1 MVDRMFALLWKDL
14 VIELRTKETLA
25 SLFLLGT
32 LLLLVLSFAFDP
44 THPMREQSAP
54 GVLWVAIIFAGT
66 SAINRSLLR
75 ERENDCFSGLLLAP
89 IDRGTIFL
97 AKTTVNLILLLI
109 AEIFLIPLF
118 IFFFNLPFLATFARL
133 ALVVPLVTLGFAA
146 IGTLFAAISLRTRA
160 REVML
165 PLLMLPLATP
175 LFLAAVEITRDLMG
189 GADYGQVAHWFRLT
203 LAFDTVFL
211 VVGWLTFEYAV
222 AE

>member
-1 MVDRMFALLWKDL
+1 MLPLLWKDL
-14 VIELRTKETLA
+14 LVELRTKETLA

-44 THPMREQSAP
+44 TNPLRESAAP

-66 SAINRSLLR
+66 GAINRSLLR
-75 ERENDCFSGLLLAP
+75 ERENDALSGLLLAP

-97 AKTTVNLILLLI
+97 AKATINFILLWI
-109 AEIFLIPLF
+109 AECFLVPLF
-118 IFFFNLPFLATFARL
+118 IFFFNLPFLSTIASL
-133 ALVVPLVTLGFAA
+133 AIVVPLTTLGFAA
-146 IGTLFAAISLRTRA
+146 IATLFSAIAIRTRA
-160 REVML
+160 REIML

-175 LFLAAVEITRDLMG
+175 LFLAAVEITTALLAG
-189 GADYGQVAHWFRLT
+189 TPLAQVSHWFRLM
-203 LAFDTVFL
+203 LAFDVVFL

>member
-1 MVDRMFALLWKDL
+1 MLALLWKDL
-14 VIELRTKETLA
+14 LVELRTKETLS

-44 THPMREQSAP
+44 THPLREQAAP
-54 GVLWVAIIFAGT
+54 GILWVAIIFSGT

-75 ERENDCFSGLLLAP
+75 ERENDCFAGLLLAP

-97 AKTTVNLILLLI
+97 AKAAVNFTLLLI
-109 AEIFLIPLF
+109 AEAFLIPLF
-118 IFFFNLPFLATFARL
+118 IFFFNLPFVATAVRL
-133 ALVVPLVTLGFAA
+133 AAVAPLTTLGFAA
-146 IGTLFAAISLRTRA
+146 IGTLFSAIAMRTRA
-160 REVML
+160 REIML

-175 LFLAAVEITRDLMG
+175 LFLAAVETTAALLAG
-189 GADYGQVAHWFRLT
+189 TAAAEVSHWFKLT
-203 LAFDTVFL
+203 LAFDVVFL

>member
-1 MVDRMFALLWKDL
+1 MLALLWKDL
-14 VIELRTKETLA
+14 LVELRTKETLA

-54 GVLWVAIIFAGT
+54 GVLWVAIIFSGT

-97 AKTTVNLILLLI
+97 AKTLVNLILLLI
-109 AEIFLIPLF
+109 AEAFLIPLF
-118 IFFFNLPFLATFARL
+118 IFFFNLPFGTTMVRL
-133 ALVVPLVTLGFAA
+133 SIVAPPATLGFAA
-146 IGTLFAAISLRTRA
+146 IGTLFSAISLRTRA
-160 REVML
+160 REIML
-165 PLLMLPLATP
+165 PILMLPLATP
-175 LFLAAVEITRDLMG
+175 LFLAAVETTSALMAG
-189 GADYGQVAHWFRLT
+189 GTVSEVSHWFKLT
-203 LAFDTVFL
+203 LAFDVTFL

>member
-1 MVDRMFALLWKDL
+1 MLALLWKDL
-14 VIELRTKETLA
+14 LVELRTKESLS

-44 THPMREQSAP
+44 THPLREQAAP
-54 GVLWVAIIFAGT
+54 GILWVAIIFSGT
-66 SAINRSLLR
+66 TAINRSLLR

-97 AKTTVNLILLLI
+97 AKTAVNFALLLV
-109 AEIFLIPLF
+109 AEAFLVPLF
-118 IFFFNLPFLATFARL
+118 IFFFNLPFVATATRL
-133 ALVVPLVTLGFAA
+133 AAVAPLTTLGFAA
-146 IGTLFAAISLRTRA
+146 IGTLFSAIALRTRA
-160 REVML
+160 REIML

-175 LFLAAVEITRDLMG
+175 LFLAAVETTAALLA
-189 GADYGQVAHWFRLT
+189 GASPAAVSHWFKLT
-203 LAFDTVFL
+203 LAFDVVFL

>member
-1 MVDRMFALLWKDL
+1 MYALLWKDL
-14 VIELRTKETLA
+14 LIELRTKETLA

-66 SAINRSLLR
+66 GAINRSLLR
-75 ERENDCFSGLLLAP
+75 ERENDCLAGLLLAP
-89 IDRGTIFL
+89 IDRGSIFL
-97 AKTTVNLILLLI
+97 AKAAVNLLLLLA
-109 AEIFLIPLF
+109 AEAFLIPLF
-118 IFFFNLPFLATFARL
+118 IFFFNLPFLATVARL
-133 ALVVPLVTLGFAA
+133 APVTLLATIGFAA
-146 IGTLFAAISLRTRA
+146 IGTLFAAVSLRTRA

-175 LFLAAVEITRDLMG
+175 LFLAAVEVTRTLMAG
-189 GADYGQVAHWFRLT
+189 GEHEQIAHWLRL
-203 LAFDTVFL
+203 LVAFDVVFL
-211 VVGWLTFEYAV
+211 VVGWMTFEYAV